1 MDNLLLYALG
11 AATVA
16 AVVTNLLV
24 PTVTRLAIALRA
36 VDYPGGRKLQPG
48 AVPRLGGIAI
58 AGGLA
63 LGGGAA
69 LVAQWVQWSAHLAR
83 REVVAVMLGAALVF
97 VVGVVDDLMGVAPG
111 KKFLI
116 EFFAAWLLVR
126 LGWSFQVMRL
136 PGLGEIDLGLFGGF
150 VSLLWI
156 VGVTNAINLIDGL
169 DGLAG
174 GVVAIISGSLLCYSI
189 LQGNPGTV
197 VLMAATA

>member
-11 AATVA
+11 AAALA

-24 PTVTRLAIALRA
+24 QTVTRLAIALRA
-36 VDYPGGRKLQPG
+36 VDRPGGRKLQPG

-97 VVGVVDDLMGVAPG
+97 VVGLVDDLVGGVSPG

-116 EFFAAWLLVR
+116 QLL
-126 LGWSFQVMRL
+126 
-136 PGLGEIDLGLFGGF
+136 
-150 VSLLWI
+150 
-156 VGVTNAINLIDGL
+156 A
-169 DGLAG
+169 
-174 GVVAIISGSLLCYSI
+174 
-189 LQGNPGTV
+189 
-197 VLMAATA
+197 